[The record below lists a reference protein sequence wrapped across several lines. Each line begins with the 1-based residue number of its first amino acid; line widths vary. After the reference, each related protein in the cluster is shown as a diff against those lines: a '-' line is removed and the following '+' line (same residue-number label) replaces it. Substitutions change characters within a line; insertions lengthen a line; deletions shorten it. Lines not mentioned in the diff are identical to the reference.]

1 MTTRARGL
9 AAIALLLAVF
19 GGGVGIGISIDRA
32 WFGRSA
38 EPARDGDERVR
49 VARIVKRFRSDLRLA
64 DAQSD
69 RVAEILR
76 AGRARIS
83 SIRKRIQP
91 EVHAER
97 IKMRA
102 EISSLLDE
110 TQRAR
115 YAEMVKRFDERRA
128 AKARR

>member
-1 MTTRARGL
+1 MTTRAQSL
-9 AAIALLLAVF
+9 LAIALLVVLF
-19 GGGVGIGISIDRA
+19 GGGVGVGIGLDRA
-32 WFGRSA
+32 WLRPPA
-38 EPARDGDERVR
+38 PARDGDERVR
-49 VARIVKRFRSDLRLA
+49 VARIVEKFRRDLKLTE
-64 DAQSD
+64 AQAG

-76 AGRARIS
+76 GGRARIS
-83 SIRKRIQP
+83 SIRTRIQP
-91 EVHAER
+91 EVRAER
-97 IKMRA
+97 VKMRT